1 MSRFVITGLTS
12 IAVALSLT
20 GCATPS
26 LFKGESKPMLEYDY
40 SLENLK
46 IIQEKNKDV
55 KACLGK
61 VTNPASVPVA
71 DKEAGIREFSR
82 CMLFMQH
89 LMGSSVG
96 NSVPPVG
103 SPDALQ
109 RYKVDRSF
117 DVTKSL
123 STGRLKVSNY
133 EADLGGDG
141 LYRVKAASWSI
152 DGQYFFEIAPTG
164 IWYAYESKILFEPS
178 SKTVFGKKRYISVQV
193 GGITPPRSAN

>member
-1 MSRFVITGLTS
+1 MK
-12 IAVALSLT
+12 ALIPTIMAASLIT
-20 GCATPS
+20 GCASTS

-46 IIQEKNKDV
+46 ILQEKYKDV

-82 CMLFMQH
+82 CMFFMQH

-152 DGQYFFEIAPTG
+152 DGQYFFEIASTG
-164 IWYAYESKILFEPS
+164 IWYAYESKILYEPS
-178 SKTVFGKKRYISVQV
+178 SKTIAGRKRYINVLV
-193 GGITPPRSAN
+193 GGITPPRSSN